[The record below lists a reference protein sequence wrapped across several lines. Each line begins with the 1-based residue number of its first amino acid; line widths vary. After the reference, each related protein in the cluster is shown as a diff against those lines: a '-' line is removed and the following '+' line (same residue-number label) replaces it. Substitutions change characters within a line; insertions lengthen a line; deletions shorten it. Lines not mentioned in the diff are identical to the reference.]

1 MSNVLI
7 VEDEILVACDMQA
20 ILEDEGYAC
29 AGIAPD
35 LASAESYF
43 HSEIDLALVDLN
55 LRDGLTGPEI
65 GRGLSA
71 AGVPVIFVTA
81 NPAQI
86 GEGIAGTIGVLTK
99 PTDPDT
105 LLEAVAYAL
114 DRKAGNSTT
123 RAPSAMRLFS

>member
-1 MSNVLI
+1 MPNILI
-7 VEDEILVACDMQA
+7 VEDEILVACDIQA

-29 AGIAPD
+29 LGIAPD
-35 LASAESYF
+35 LASAKTYIGSD
-43 HSEIDLALVDLN
+43 IDVALVDLN

-65 GRGLSA
+65 GRLLGS

-86 GEGIAGTIGVLTK
+86 GEGVAGTIGVITK

-105 LLEAVAYAL
+105 LVSAVTYAL
-114 DRKAGNSTT
+114 GRKSGIEGTV
-123 RAPSAMRLFS
+123 PPPAMRLFN